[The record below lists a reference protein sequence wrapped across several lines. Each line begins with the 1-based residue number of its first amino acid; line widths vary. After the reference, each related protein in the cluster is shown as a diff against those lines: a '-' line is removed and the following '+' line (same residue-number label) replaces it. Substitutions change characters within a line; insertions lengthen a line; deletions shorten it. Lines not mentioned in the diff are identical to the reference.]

1 MSWDGMIVLET
12 GEIAGNTSA
21 TQMPSKSCKLVN
33 FKAQS
38 GNAGK
43 VYIGITSGVTAA
55 AGTEDTTTGWELSA
69 GEETGFLPCNDLKN
83 FYRIC
88 ENAGD
93 DLVYVALG

>member
-1 MSWDGMIVLET
+1 MSWDGMIVLGT

-21 TQMPSKSCKLVN
+21 TRMPSKVCKLVN

-43 VYIGITSGVTAA
+43 VCIGTTSGVTLS
-55 AGTEDTTTGWELSA
+55 AGTEDETTGHELLA
-69 GEETGFLPCNDLKN
+69 GEETGFWPCNNVND